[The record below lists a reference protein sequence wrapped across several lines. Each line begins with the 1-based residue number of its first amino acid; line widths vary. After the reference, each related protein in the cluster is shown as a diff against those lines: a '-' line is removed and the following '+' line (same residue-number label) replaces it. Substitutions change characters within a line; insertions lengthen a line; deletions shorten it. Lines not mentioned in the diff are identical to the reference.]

1 MVLIVKRLL
10 IKYYFDILIL
20 DPDSLMYAVQQQ
32 TLGSIQW
39 MTIASSLRDTS
50 YTVTS
55 LKKAVRYSFR
65 VLSTTGKAFSKS
77 SQPTDLVQLID
88 KGINTSA

>member
-65 VLSTTGKAFSKS
+65 VLITTGKAFSKP